1 MPKAGRPALFP
12 SSGGGVIHSVLC
24 PSVES
29 GVCVCL
35 RALVK
40 GIIFDSLT
48 LLVSPS

>member
-29 GVCVCL
+29 GVCL

-40 GIIFDSLT
+40 GMISDSLT